1 MPNSR
6 LVVVVEE
13 VEVIVVVAVVVVLS
27 LSSPANVL
35 KSYHISEG
43 ISTNILVATYLVIT
57 VDLCDIVTCPI
68 AAGLSNK
75 ADAFIYVAVTT
86 RLCRRRI
93 LHYIGRIIHQ
103 DACLHLLGYYGKYVR
118 LSQLLYSGRIMH
130 LG

>member
-1 MPNSR
+1 M
-6 LVVVVEE
+6 
-13 VEVIVVVAVVVVLS
+13 
-27 LSSPANVL
+27 
-35 KSYHISEG
+35 EG
-43 ISTNILVATYLVIT
+43 SSTNILASTYLVST
-57 VDLCDIVTCPI
+57 VDLCAIVTYPI

-93 LHYIGRIIHQ
+93 LHYIGRIIHL
-103 DACLHLLGYYGKYVR
+103 DACLQILGYDGKYVR